1 MVRSACCCATRK
13 QSCLDPRR
21 DQRQPCRTDWPQA
34 LQLDDPN
41 DGAVIVDTAS
51 AARSVK
57 TSEREQL
64 AKYKVPCCFGIEG
77 FGGRRAKREQ
87 NKHYYRTTARSY

>member
-1 MVRSACCCATRK
+1 
-13 QSCLDPRR
+13 
-21 DQRQPCRTDWPQA
+21 
-34 LQLDDPN
+34 LDDPN

-87 NKHYYRTTARSY
+87 NKHYYRTPRDHTDSSTRPPDESELLNNSQTTKSRATPFLIKG